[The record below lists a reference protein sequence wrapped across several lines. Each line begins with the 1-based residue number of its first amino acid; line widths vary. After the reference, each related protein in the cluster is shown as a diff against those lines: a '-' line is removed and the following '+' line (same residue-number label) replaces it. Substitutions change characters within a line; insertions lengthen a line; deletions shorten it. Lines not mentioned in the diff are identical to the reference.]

1 MPATPSSSP
10 TVVDT
15 SVPPRPSIQNDDD
28 ESHRR
33 PARRKP
39 LWSCVRPRLRPV
51 MYCRHPPRVDSTDVS
66 AHPGTSPL
74 VTDDVSSDVV
84 APIMKDHRAWSTTSQ
99 HGSTAS
105 SASIEAPAKVGHRRV
120 LVTKDD
126 DAMTTPPEVV
136 DEDARSKITALTD
149 VEPNPTLY
157 DDDFYKLRVMFA
169 QSKTSPYPQFK
180 SYLGSKA
187 GDLTPYEAWP
197 TPSMAPGDEM
207 DDDVIGKDIE
217 EYAVP
222 HLPSKEEEEVFA
234 VPDFDVDTR
243 PELAAVD
250 VVCKRYKSIFSNKIG
265 RCDVVEHEIETYD
278 ARPTREKPRRIPH
291 AYRDDIVKQLDDL
304 EKQGVIRRSKSPYAA
319 PCVYVAKKDGLQ

>member
-1 MPATPSSSP
+1 MEAPA
-10 TVVDT
+10 
-15 SVPPRPSIQNDDD
+15 RIG
-28 ESHRR
+28 HRR
-33 PARRKP
+33 P
-39 LWSCVRPRLRPV
+39 
-51 MYCRHPPRVDSTDVS
+51 
-66 AHPGTSPL
+66 
-74 VTDDVSSDVV
+74 
-84 APIMKDHRAWSTTSQ
+84 
-99 HGSTAS
+99 
-105 SASIEAPAKVGHRRV
+105 

-126 DAMTTPPEVV
+126 DAMTIPPEVV

-222 HLPSKEEEEVFA
+222 YLPAKKEEEVFA
-234 VPDFDVDTR
+234 VPDFDVDAR

-250 VVCKRYKSIFSNKIG
+250 AVCNRYKACTSL
-265 RCDVVEHEIETYD
+265 
-278 ARPTREKPRRIPH
+278 RR
-291 AYRDDIVKQLDDL
+291 Y
-304 EKQGVIRRSKSPYAA
+304 VISY
-319 PCVYVAKKDGLQ
+319 L